1 MELRLHHVYIDTT
14 PFGRTGGQD
23 KIVRKN
29 LRDLVRCLFAV
40 VFDVDNGVFLVLQL
54 GLQNRNHRTM
64 ARALQP
70 HPHSFYHDFL
80 KNSVVQ

>member
-40 VFDVDNGVFLVLQL
+40 VFDVDNGDVAF
-54 GLQNRNHRTM
+54 
-64 ARALQP
+64 
-70 HPHSFYHDFL
+70 SFY
-80 KNSVVQ
+80 